1 REAAARHRRRGDQRR
16 HVQRLPHARP
26 PGARATAQARRA
38 RSLRRLRAHP
48 VHGASPILKVIA
60 YVDGASRGNP
70 GPSGYGVFM
79 KTDAGEIIEIAGY
92 LGTTTNNVAE
102 YSGLL
107 EALETAKAE
116 GATELDV
123 VSDSLL
129 LVQQMLGKYRVKHP
143 NLIPL
148 HEKARR
154 LARGFLRFTIRHTLR
169 AGNKEADR
177 LANLAVDRAD
187 GRWVE
192 RRRVD
197 S

>member
-1 REAAARHRRRGDQRR
+1 MKI
-16 HVQRLPHARP
+16 
-26 PGARATAQARRA
+26 TAF
-38 RSLRRLRAHP
+38 
-48 VHGASPILKVIA
+48 
-60 YVDGASRGNP
+60 VDGASRGNP
-70 GPSGYGVFM
+70 GPAGFGVFM
-79 KTDAGEIIEIAGY
+79 TRDDGEIIEVCGF

-102 YSGLL
+102 YAGLL
-107 EALETAKAE
+107 EALAVAESE
-116 GATELDV
+116 GASELEV

-154 LARGFLRFTIRHTLR
+154 MARNFRRFSIRHTLR

-187 GRWVE
+187 GRWIQ
-192 RRRVD
+192 RSRL

>member
-1 REAAARHRRRGDQRR
+1 MKI
-16 HVQRLPHARP
+16 
-26 PGARATAQARRA
+26 T
-38 RSLRRLRAHP
+38 
-48 VHGASPILKVIA
+48 A
-60 YVDGASRGNP
+60 YVDGASRGTP
-70 GPSGYGVFM
+70 GPAGFGVFM
-79 KTDAGEIIEIAGY
+79 TRDDGQIIEVCGY
-92 LGTTTNNVAE
+92 LGVTTNNVAE

-107 EALETAKAE
+107 EALSVAQSE
-116 GATELDV
+116 GATELEV
-123 VSDSLL
+123 ISDSLL

-148 HEKARR
+148 HEQARQM
-154 LARGFLRFTIRHTLR
+154 ARGFRRFSIRHTLR

-187 GRWVE
+187 GRWIE

>member
-1 REAAARHRRRGDQRR
+1 MRKD
-16 HVQRLPHARP
+16 
-26 PGARATAQARRA
+26 
-38 RSLRRLRAHP
+38 
-48 VHGASPILKVIA
+48 
-60 YVDGASRGNP
+60 D
-70 GPSGYGVFM
+70 
-79 KTDAGEIIEIAGY
+79 GEIIEIAGY

-102 YSGLL
+102 YAGLL
-107 EALETAKAE
+107 DALATAQAE

-148 HEKARR
+148 HEKARM
-154 LARGFLRFTIRHTLR
+154 LARGFHRFSIRHTLR

-192 RRRVD
+192 RHRVD